1 MAGKYMV
8 SDPGDGRMRRY
19 KVTISTVE
27 AWRELTS
34 KWPSLATSDLM
45 DAFEQEYEAA
55 SDGNSWSGGSYRDES
70 DTLTILLDLMEKKKS
85 GKF

>member
-1 MAGKYMV
+1 MAGRYKV
-8 SDPGDGRMRRY
+8 EDPYDGRMRRY

-27 AWRELTS
+27 AWRELAA
-34 KWPSLATSDLM
+34 KWPSIATSELM

-55 SDGNSWSGGSYRDES
+55 SDNCSWSGSRMRAD
-70 DTLTILLDLMEKKKS
+70 DAVAILLDLAEKHRS